1 MDNNKKSLAN
11 LTDKGI
17 RSKITRL
24 FKSRDQPTRM
34 EIASLSEE
42 VTSRLD
48 VTKKE
53 SERVKWDNYLE
64 LLIIMSNSLA
74 LVEKAKALDISSDSE
89 SEEDDDQSKSS
100 RSSRTKDKKR
110 SSRRKHKVST
120 SNDNND
126 SSDSSESDSDTDDES
141 IDELRLKLKLL
152 KAKKSKRNKKNSV
165 SKIDAVDESIPS
177 HQAVKLI
184 DKFKSEVGDWPRF
197 KRSVETIV
205 LNRKDVSDGIKSQ
218 MIQGLL
224 TKESLG
230 CWTKNQTNGYSLRKC
245 WKKLSNRYEDSQQIN
260 LFLNS
265 KILEMKAIKDQYDYR
280 GLETISRQVEELNN
294 VLNSLGEEK
303 CVGIS
308 NHLLWRI
315 SDRFWSP
322 ENDKMYKKCKTM
334 EQLAKYIADLYDA
347 AVMFAQRNQLPI
359 KSSTTITA
367 NKKKVQSIQTSRI
380 SSRIES
386 NSSFRKCY
394 LCSEGHF
401 AVDCTAPLSV
411 EEKKRI
417 VREKRLCT
425 NCLRPGHGA
434 ARCFKKD
441 RIICASCNGK
451 HPTPL
456 HGITVSGSTEQSN
469 SNDNVV
475 AAVNLVRCPT
485 RKTIGTFHGHL
496 GINKCEII
504 LDSGSVVSIISTKL
518 ASCGLHRKVDPILL
532 VGFDSSMEKTDVVA
546 DVVVKY
552 PNGGI
557 PVTAYVSSRAPP
569 NQLIIGLDY
578 LSHMFKSGHRIWHTI
593 FGDID
598 LEELSVIKP
607 VRSVLWHNKE
617 EPLDD
622 CEDGIQLPIER
633 VDSIRYQIK
642 LPFFTDKRPSN
653 NFELLHSWNRLQIR
667 LQKDELVVYE
677 PELMQFVVNKHIGIQ
692 WDMRADEFRF
702 DWKFDMEINIKRDLL
717 AYIGKCLDSLG
728 IVDPVKLKFRLLFAK
743 AVKLDSDDSVE
754 QDALDSIGV
763 LASDTNV
770 VRDVHF
776 GRIVHPAAD
785 LNWFCDASES
795 GYGCVIYIEYEIVLD
810 KFKLAPK
817 PKTIVE
823 LELFVMNEAVVAISK
838 VIDHFKFNGIVRF
851 LSDNL
856 LRQAHHKSKH
866 RGLHMSL
873 AMIPA
878 YLRIVDASRHMRK
891 IISKCILCRM
901 IRAKPFGPLHSNQLT
916 FQLPFE
922 DITTDVFGPL
932 KLRNGSK
939 CYGLI
944 VICRTSK
951 AIKLIVLPSLS
962 GPDLWT
968 GLETVWN
975 QVGWP
980 RRIWSDNGSNYLDV
994 KNKIDR
1000 LQKQGEFT
1008 PIQWNLSAPF
1018 APWMNGMA
1026 ERYIR
1031 VSKEVL
1037 NQCSSKCISL
1047 FTLQQ
1052 RFYAIESIANQRP
1065 VLNTSE
1071 GPISAFQIITGRKMQ
1086 AKRTNGTN
1094 CPELVVKHRS
1104 KFMIEM
1110 QRLWISQILTKMTRM
1125 SKNDPTEIKQGDWCL
1140 SPRMMTSRHLWPLV
1154 QIQQP
1159 IVGSDGICRTAWIKQ
1174 DNKILLRPVNGLIP
1188 LSGRE
1193 AVAVPHD

>member
-1 MDNNKKSLAN
+1 MDNNKKSLEN

-24 FKSRDQPTRM
+24 FKSSDQPTRM

-367 NKKKVQSIQTSRI
+367 DKKKVHSIQMSRV

-386 NSSFRKCY
+386 SSASRECY

-456 HGITVSGSTEQSN
+456 HGITVIDLTEQSN

-496 GINKCEII
+496 GVNKCEII

-633 VDSIRYQIK
+633 VDSSRYQIK

-653 NFELLHSWNRLQIR
+653 NFELLHSLNRLQIR

-702 DWKFDMEINIKRDLL
+702 DWKFNIKRELV

-743 AVKLDSDDSVE
+743 TVKLDSDDSVE

-763 LASDTNV
+763 LVSDTNV

-901 IRAKPFGPLHSNQLT
+901 IRAKPIRQPFGPLHSNQLT

-932 KLRNGSK
+932 KLRNFSRSNFERLVKFPNDHSIPVARRLLNTLTTEFEHKMEFQHIAGNLNLVDIYSRGRYLPVFVENERWRSYHK
-939 CYGLI
+939 DLI
-944 VICRTSK
+944 AKSDNPIPT
-951 AIKLIVLPSLS
+951 KLICSAARKTDTTIVSWLRFPKSTDNMTRFFDRILKWKEKSHGSTRRHDTFTSLCVAFQRAEDSQPDRCFEEEGVVRFVLRDVINQPVWIPKRSILAENLSYHDSWSRMIFDLFRSSVKLFVSSLS
-962 GPDLWT
+962 GWLT
-968 GLETVWN
+968 LLQHCVN
-975 QVGWP
+975 VG
-980 RRIWSDNGSNYLDV
+980 IV
-994 KNKIDR
+994 
-1000 LQKQGEFT
+1000 
-1008 PIQWNLSAPF
+1008 NLVII
-1018 APWMNGMA
+1018 
-1026 ERYIR
+1026 YI
-1031 VSKEVL
+1031 
-1037 NQCSSKCISL
+1037 
-1047 FTLQQ
+1047 
-1052 RFYAIESIANQRP
+1052 
-1065 VLNTSE
+1065 
-1071 GPISAFQIITGRKMQ
+1071 
-1086 AKRTNGTN
+1086 
-1094 CPELVVKHRS
+1094 
-1104 KFMIEM
+1104 
-1110 QRLWISQILTKMTRM
+1110 
-1125 SKNDPTEIKQGDWCL
+1125 
-1140 SPRMMTSRHLWPLV
+1140 
-1154 QIQQP
+1154 
-1159 IVGSDGICRTAWIKQ
+1159 
-1174 DNKILLRPVNGLIP
+1174 LIP

>member
-1 MDNNKKSLAN
+1 MDNNKKSLEN

-24 FKSRDQPTRM
+24 FKSSDQPTRM

-245 WKKLSNRYEDSQQIN
+245 WKKLSKRYEDSQQIN

-265 KILEMKAIKDQYDYR
+265 KILEMRAIKDQYDYR

-367 NKKKVQSIQTSRI
+367 DKKKVHSIQTSRV

-386 NSSFRKCY
+386 SSASRECY

-456 HGITVSGSTEQSN
+456 HGITVIDLTEQSN

-496 GINKCEII
+496 GVNKCEII

-518 ASCGLHRKVDPILL
+518 ASCGLHRKVD
-532 VGFDSSMEKTDVVA
+532 
-546 DVVVKY
+546 
-552 PNGGI
+552 
-557 PVTAYVSSRAPP
+557 
-569 NQLIIGLDY
+569 
-578 LSHMFKSGHRIWHTI
+578 KSL
-593 FGDID
+593 DID

-932 KLRNGSK
+932 KLRNFSRSNFERLVKFPNDHSIPVARRLLNTLTTEFEHKMEFQHIAGNLNLVDIYSRGRYLPVFVENERWRSYHK
-939 CYGLI
+939 DLI
-944 VICRTSK
+944 AKSDNPIPT
-951 AIKLIVLPSLS
+951 KLICSAARKTETTIVSWLRFPKSTDNMTRFFDRILKWKEKSHGSTRRHDTFTSLCVAFQRAEDS
-962 GPDLWT
+962 QPDRCFEEE
-968 GLETVWN
+968 GVVRFVSRDINNHPVWI
-975 QVGWP
+975 P
-980 RRIWSDNGSNYLDV
+980 KRSILA
-994 KNKIDR
+994 
-1000 LQKQGEFT
+1000 E
-1008 PIQWNLSAPF
+1008 NLSYHDS
-1018 APWMNGMA
+1018 WS
-1026 ERYIR
+1026 RIR
-1031 VSKEVL
+1031 L
-1037 NQCSSKCISL
+1037 
-1047 FTLQQ
+1047 
-1052 RFYAIESIANQRP
+1052 
-1065 VLNTSE
+1065 
-1071 GPISAFQIITGRKMQ
+1071 
-1086 AKRTNGTN
+1086 
-1094 CPELVVKHRS
+1094 
-1104 KFMIEM
+1104 
-1110 QRLWISQILTKMTRM
+1110 
-1125 SKNDPTEIKQGDWCL
+1125 
-1140 SPRMMTSRHLWPLV
+1140 
-1154 QIQQP
+1154 
-1159 IVGSDGICRTAWIKQ
+1159 
-1174 DNKILLRPVNGLIP
+1174 
-1188 LSGRE
+1188 
-1193 AVAVPHD
+1193 

>member
-1 MDNNKKSLAN
+1 MDKETIHDEDKDDDDCCCTARLIDYNIDCSMYMSSLFLFLGSYESRIDLAAN
-11 LTDKGI
+11 VSI

-24 FKSRDQPTRM
+24 FKSSDQPTRM

-245 WKKLSNRYEDSQQIN
+245 WKKLSKRYEDSQQIN

-347 AVMFAQRNQLPI
+347 AVMFAQRNQLPS

-367 NKKKVQSIQTSRI
+367 DKKKVHSIQTSRV

-386 NSSFRKCY
+386 SSASRECY

-456 HGITVSGSTEQSN
+456 HGITVIDLTEQSN

-496 GINKCEII
+496 GVNKCEII

-633 VDSIRYQIK
+633 VDSSRYQIK

-653 NFELLHSWNRLQIR
+653 NFELLHSLNRLQIR

-702 DWKFDMEINIKRDLL
+702 DWKFNIKRELV

-743 AVKLDSDDSVE
+743 TVKLDSDDSVE

-763 LASDTNV
+763 LVSDTNV

-776 GRIVHPAAD
+776 GRIVHPADD

-851 LSDNL
+851 LSDSRSNFERLVKFPNDHSIPVARRLLNTLTTEFEHKMEFQHIAGNL
-856 LRQAHHKSKH
+856 NLVDIYSRGRYLPVFVENERWRSYHKDLIAKSDNPIPTKLICSAARKTDTTIVSWLRFPKSTDNMTRFFDRILKWKEKSH
-866 RGLHMSL
+866 GSTRRHDTFTS
-873 AMIPA
+873 
-878 YLRIVDASRHMRK
+878 LRIAFQRAEESQPERWFHEDSVVRFVLRDVINQPVWIPKRS
-891 IISKCILCRM
+891 ILAENLPYHDSWSRM
-901 IRAKPFGPLHSNQLT
+901 IFDLFQSSVNMYMSSLFLFLGSYESRIDLAANKQCKSEGVNNARSPLSIKYG
-916 FQLPFE
+916 
-922 DITTDVFGPL
+922 D
-932 KLRNGSK
+932 RNGD
-939 CYGLI
+939 
-944 VICRTSK
+944 V
-951 AIKLIVLPSLS
+951 
-962 GPDLWT
+962 
-968 GLETVWN
+968 
-975 QVGWP
+975 Q
-980 RRIWSDNGSNYLDV
+980 SDCD
-994 KNKIDR
+994 
-1000 LQKQGEFT
+1000 
-1008 PIQWNLSAPF
+1008 
-1018 APWMNGMA
+1018 
-1026 ERYIR
+1026 
-1031 VSKEVL
+1031 
-1037 NQCSSKCISL
+1037 
-1047 FTLQQ
+1047 
-1052 RFYAIESIANQRP
+1052 
-1065 VLNTSE
+1065 
-1071 GPISAFQIITGRKMQ
+1071 
-1086 AKRTNGTN
+1086 
-1094 CPELVVKHRS
+1094 H
-1104 KFMIEM
+1104 
-1110 QRLWISQILTKMTRM
+1110 
-1125 SKNDPTEIKQGDWCL
+1125 
-1140 SPRMMTSRHLWPLV
+1140 
-1154 QIQQP
+1154 
-1159 IVGSDGICRTAWIKQ
+1159 
-1174 DNKILLRPVNGLIP
+1174 
-1188 LSGRE
+1188 
-1193 AVAVPHD
+1193 